1 MIMKYMADRSKFGRK
16 VKKVNK
22 KPEVIAPK
30 YIRYICP
37 QRPNDRRFCDNI
49 DSSRF

>member
-22 KPEVIAPK
+22 KPEVMTPK
-30 YIRYICP
+30 VYYDIFA
-37 QRPNDRRFCDNI
+37 RRDLTTEGFVI
-49 DSSRF
+49 I

>member
-22 KPEVIAPK
+22 KPEVMTPK
-30 YIRYICP
+30 VYY
-37 QRPNDRRFCDNI
+37 DMFARRDLTTEGFVI
-49 DSSRF
+49 I